1 MPSQT
6 KFTSS
11 TADGPKIIPGDDDAH
26 RVVSKRDGEIN
37 DEVDVAAQILA
48 AAGDHSPITQAEMDA
63 VRWKIDWHMV
73 PMLFV
78 CLQLSGWDKV
88 V

>member
-1 MPSQT
+1 MASQS
-6 KFTSS
+6 KSTSLA
-11 TADGPKIIPGDDDAH
+11 ADKLKGVPGEEAH
-26 RVVSKRDGEIN
+26 QVVSKRDGEID

>member
-1 MPSQT
+1 MVSQS
-6 KFTSS
+6 TSIS
-11 TADGPKIIPGDDDAH
+11 LAADEPKNRSGEEAH
-26 RVVSKRDGEIN
+26 RVVSKKDGEID
-37 DEVDVAAQILA
+37 DEVDVAARILA